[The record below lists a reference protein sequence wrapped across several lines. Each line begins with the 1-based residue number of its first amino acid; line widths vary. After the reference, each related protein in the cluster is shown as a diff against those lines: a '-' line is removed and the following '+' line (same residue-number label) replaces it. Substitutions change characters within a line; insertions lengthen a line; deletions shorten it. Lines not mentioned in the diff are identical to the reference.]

1 MSPATSQTPVNDAL
15 RRAEIDLSLRHPVMF
30 FFTSGAA
37 WLAVA
42 ILLGIVASAKTHSPD
57 FLTGWSWLT
66 YGRVQ
71 SAHMNAL
78 VYGWACQAAFG
89 ALIWLMARLSRQECR
104 AAGIILVAGHVWNLA
119 ISLGLIAIL
128 AGGGTGMPW
137 MEFPAFAWVPML
149 LSYAA
154 IAIWS
159 MVQFKVRPAGHVF
172 ISQWYILAALI
183 WFPWVFASAHLLIH
197 AFAGNPVMAA
207 AINAWYRSAMLLLF
221 FVPTGI
227 AAAYYLIPKVT
238 GRPVY
243 SYSLSALGFWSLAII
258 APWAGMQKLAGAPIP
273 NFLPYLGAAATIL
286 FAVPCIAVGVNL
298 LKTAAG
304 APETV
309 ANSPSLHFTIMG
321 VFGLLILGAASVFL
335 NNPAILPGT
344 QFSMAN
350 YGFDIL
356 GVYGFFSFIAFGV
369 IYFVVPR
376 ITRREWLSSRLIKMH
391 FFLSLYGVALVVIVA
406 LFGGAMQGIGL
417 EDYKMPAEDA
427 SMRAYPYAVATTLA
441 WCFLLFSNVFF
452 FFHLTLMWLRLGRRS
467 SHPTLLGV
475 HHADDLHD
483 AAHGPEG
490 DIDNGGPGTV
500 HPDSHAHSH

>member
-1 MSPATSQTPVNDAL
+1 MSTASSQTPVNDAI
-15 RRAEIDLSLRHPVMF
+15 RRAEIDVSLRHPVMF

-42 ILLGIVASAKTHSPD
+42 ILLGIISSAKVHSPG
-57 FLTGWSWLT
+57 FLDGCAFLT

-71 SAHMNAL
+71 SAHISAL
-78 VYGWACQAAFG
+78 VYGWGCQAAFG
-89 ALIWLMARLSRQECR
+89 ALVWLMARLSRQECR
-104 AAGIILVAGHVWNLA
+104 AAGLILVAGHVWNFA
-119 ISLGLIAIL
+119 VSLGIVAIL
-128 AGGGTGMPW
+128 AGKGTGMPW
-137 MEFPAFAWVPML
+137 MEFPVFAWVPML
-149 LSYAA
+149 ASYFM

-183 WFPWVFASAHLLIH
+183 WFPWVFATAHIMIH
-197 AFAGNPVMAA
+197 GFSGNPVMDA
-207 AINAWYRSAMLLLF
+207 AINAWYRSALIFLF

-243 SYSLSALGFWSLAII
+243 SYSLSMLGFWSLAILG
-258 APWAGMQKLAGAPIP
+258 PWAGMQKLTGAPIP

-286 FAVPCIAVGVNL
+286 IAVPAIAVGVNL

-304 APETV
+304 APDTVVNSPTLRFTV
-309 ANSPSLHFTIMG
+309 AG
-321 VFGLLILGAASVFL
+321 VIGLLVTGAACVFL

-344 QFSMAN
+344 QFSLAG

-356 GVYGFFSFIAFGV
+356 AIYGFFSFVAFGL

-391 FFLSLYGVALVVIVA
+391 FFLSIYGVMMIALVA
-406 LFGGAMQGIGL
+406 LFGGAMQGLGQ
-417 EDYKMPAEDA
+417 EDFKQPWENAA
-427 SMRAYPYAVATTLA
+427 MRAYPYAVAATLS

-475 HHADDLHD
+475 HHDDEVMHD
-483 AAHGPEG
+483 AIHGPEG
-490 DIDNGGPGTV
+490 DIDNGGPGSAT
-500 HPDSHAHSH
+500 AHSH

>member
-1 MSPATSQTPVNDAL
+1 MSAASSQTADAI
-15 RRAEIDLSLRHPVMF
+15 RRAEIDRSLRHPVMF

-42 ILLGIVASAKTHSPD
+42 ILLGIISSAKVHSPD
-57 FLTGWSWLT
+57 FLGGCSWLT

-71 SAHMNAL
+71 PAHMNAL
-78 VYGWACQAAFG
+78 IYGWGCQAAFG
-89 ALIWLMARLSRQECR
+89 ALVWLMARLSRQECR
-104 AAGIILVAGHVWNLA
+104 AAGLILTAGHVWNFA
-119 ISLGLIAIL
+119 VTLGVIGIL
-128 AGGGTGMPW
+128 AGNSTGIPW
-137 MEFPAFAWVPML
+137 MEMPVFAWVPML
-149 LSYAA
+149 LAYAA

-183 WFPWVFASAHLLIH
+183 WFPWVFATAHVLVHGFSGSPL
-197 AFAGNPVMAA
+197 MAA
-207 AINAWYRSAMLLLF
+207 AINAWYRSALLFLF

-243 SYSLSALGFWSLAII
+243 SYTLSLLGFWSLAII

-286 FAVPCIAVGVNL
+286 CAIPAIAVAVNL

-304 APETV
+304 APDTV
-309 ANSPSLHFTIMG
+309 VNSPSLRFTVAG
-321 VFGLLILGAASVFL
+321 VIGLLVMGGACVVL
-335 NNPAILPGT
+335 NVPSLLPLS
-344 QFSMAN
+344 QFSLSG

-356 GVYGFFSFIAFGV
+356 AIYGFFSFVAFGM

-391 FFLSLYGVALVVIVA
+391 FFLSIYGVVTVALVAV
-406 LFGGAMQGIGL
+406 FGGLMQGQAQ
-417 EDYKMPAEDA
+417 EDFKQPWENAMTY
-427 SMRAYPYAVATTLA
+427 AYPYAVASTLS

-452 FFHLTLMWLRLGRRS
+452 FLHLLLMWLRLGRRS
-467 SHPTLLGV
+467 SHPTLLGHG
-475 HHADDLHD
+475 HHDDLHD
-483 AAHGPEG
+483 ATHGPEG
-490 DIDNGGPGTV
+490 DIDNAGPG
-500 HPDSHAHSH
+500 SASAHAH

>member
-1 MSPATSQTPVNDAL
+1 MSPATSQTPVNDVV
-15 RRAEIDLSLRHPVMF
+15 RRAQIDLSLRHPVMF

-42 ILLGIVASAKTHSPD
+42 ILLGIIASAKVHSPG
-57 FLTGWSWLT
+57 FLDGVSWLT

-71 SAHMNAL
+71 SAHISAL
-78 VYGWACQAAFG
+78 VYGWGCQAAFG
-89 ALIWLMARLSRQECR
+89 ALVWLMARLSRQECR

-119 ISLGLIAIL
+119 ISLGVIAIL
-128 AGGGTGMPW
+128 AGAGTGMPW
-137 MEFPAFAWVPML
+137 MEFPVFAWTPML
-149 LSYAA
+149 LAYGA

-159 MVQFKVRPAGHVF
+159 MIQFKVRPAGHVF

-183 WFPWVFASAHLLIH
+183 WFPWVFASAHLLVY

-207 AINAWYRSAMLLLF
+207 AINAWYRSALLLLF

-243 SYSLSALGFWSLAII
+243 SYSLSSLGFWSLAII

-273 NFLPYLGAAATIL
+273 AFLPYLGAAATIL
-286 FAVPCIAVGVNL
+286 FAVPAIAVGVNL

-304 APETV
+304 APDTV
-309 ANSPSLHFTIMG
+309 VNSPTLRFTLAG
-321 VFGLLILGAASVFL
+321 VICLLVLALACVFL

-344 QFSMAN
+344 QFSMAG

-356 GVYGFFSFIAFGV
+356 ALYAFFSFIAFGM

-391 FFLSLYGVALVVIVA
+391 FFLSVYGVALVVIVA
-406 LFGGAMQGIGL
+406 LFGGVMQGIGL
-417 EDYKMPAEDA
+417 EAYKQPWEDA
-427 SMRAYPYAVATTLA
+427 SMRAYPYAVANTLA

-467 SHPTLLGV
+467 SHPTLLGHG
-475 HHADDLHD
+475 HHDDLHD
-483 AAHGPEG
+483 ATHGPEG
-490 DIDNGGPGTV
+490 DVDNAGPG
-500 HPDSHAHSH
+500 SAAAAHTH

>member
-1 MSPATSQTPVNDAL
+1 MSPATSQTPANDAI

-42 ILLGIVASAKTHSPD
+42 ILLGIISSAKVHSPG
-57 FLTGWSWLT
+57 FLDGFSFLT

-71 SAHMNAL
+71 SAHVNAL
-78 VYGWACQAAFG
+78 IYGWGCQAAFG

-119 ISLGLIAIL
+119 VSLGVIGIL
-128 AGGGTGMPW
+128 GGAGTGIPW

-149 LSYAA
+149 ISYVM
-154 IAIWS
+154 ISIWS
-159 MVQFKVRPAGHVF
+159 MIQFKVRPAGHVF

-183 WFPWVFASAHLLIH
+183 WFTWVFATAHILIH
-197 AFAGNPVMAA
+197 GFSGNPLMEAA
-207 AINAWYRSAMLLLF
+207 VNAWYRSALLLLF

-243 SYSLSALGFWSLAII
+243 SYSLSLLGFWSLAII

-273 NFLPYLGAAATIL
+273 NFMPYLGAAATIL
-286 FAVPCIAVGVNL
+286 FAIPAIAVSVNL

-304 APETV
+304 APDAVVNSPTLRFTV
-309 ANSPSLHFTIMG
+309 AG
-321 VFGLLILGAASVFL
+321 VIGLLVLGGACVFL
-335 NNPAILPGT
+335 NNPSILPGT
-344 QFSMAN
+344 QFSLSN

-356 GVYGFFSFIAFGV
+356 AIYGFFSFIAFGM

-376 ITRREWLSSRLIKMH
+376 ITRREWLSGRLIKMH
-391 FFLSLYGVALVVIVA
+391 FFLSIYGVVTVALVA
-406 LFGGAMQGIGL
+406 LFGGVMQGIGL
-417 EDYKMPAEDA
+417 ENFKQPVEDA
-427 SMRAYPYAVATTLA
+427 TMRAYPYAVAATLS
-441 WCFLLFSNVFF
+441 WCFLLFSTVFF
-452 FFHLTLMWLRLGRRS
+452 FFHLALMWLRLGRRS
-467 SHPTLLGV
+467 SHPTLLGAG
-475 HHADDLHD
+475 HHDELHD
-483 AAHGPEG
+483 LVHGPEG
-490 DIDNGGPGTV
+490 DIDNAGPG
-500 HPDSHAHSH
+500 SAAAHSH

>member
-1 MSPATSQTPVNDAL
+1 MSPATSQTPVNDAI

-42 ILLGIVASAKTHSPD
+42 ILLGIISSAKVHSPG
-57 FLTGWSWLT
+57 FLDGFSFLT

-71 SAHMNAL
+71 SAHVNAL
-78 VYGWACQAAFG
+78 IYGWGCQAAFG

-119 ISLGLIAIL
+119 VSLGVIGIL
-128 AGGGTGMPW
+128 GGAGTGIPW

-149 LSYAA
+149 ISYVM
-154 IAIWS
+154 ISIWS
-159 MVQFKVRPAGHVF
+159 MIQFKVRPAGHVF

-183 WFPWVFASAHLLIH
+183 WFPWVFATAHILIH
-197 AFAGNPVMAA
+197 GFSGNPLMEAA
-207 AINAWYRSAMLLLF
+207 VNAWYRSALLLLF

-243 SYSLSALGFWSLAII
+243 SYSLSLLGFWSLAII

-273 NFLPYLGAAATIL
+273 NFMPYLGAAATIL
-286 FAVPCIAVGVNL
+286 FAIPAIAVSVNL

-304 APETV
+304 APDAVVNSPTLRFTV
-309 ANSPSLHFTIMG
+309 AG
-321 VFGLLILGAASVFL
+321 VIGLLVLGGACVFL
-335 NNPAILPGT
+335 NNPSILPGT
-344 QFSMAN
+344 QFSLSN

-356 GVYGFFSFIAFGV
+356 AIYGFFSFIAFGM

-376 ITRREWLSSRLIKMH
+376 ITRREWLSGRLIKMH
-391 FFLSLYGVALVVIVA
+391 FFLSIYGVVTVALVA
-406 LFGGAMQGIGL
+406 LFGGVMQGIGL
-417 EDYKMPAEDA
+417 ENFKQPVEDA
-427 SMRAYPYAVATTLA
+427 TMRAYPYAVAATLS

-452 FFHLTLMWLRLGRRS
+452 VFHLALMWLRLGRRRT
-467 SHPTLLGV
+467 HPTLLGAG
-475 HHADDLHD
+475 HHDELHD
-483 AAHGPEG
+483 LVHGPEG
-490 DIDNGGPGTV
+490 DIDNAGPG
-500 HPDSHAHSH
+500 SAAAHSH

>member
-1 MSPATSQTPVNDAL
+1 MSTASSQTPVNDAI
-15 RRAEIDLSLRHPVMF
+15 RRAEIDVSLRHPVMF

-42 ILLGIVASAKTHSPD
+42 ILLGIISSAKVHSPG
-57 FLTGWSWLT
+57 FLDGCSFLT

-71 SAHMNAL
+71 SAHISAL
-78 VYGWACQAAFG
+78 VYGWGCQAAFG
-89 ALIWLMARLSRQECR
+89 ALVWLMARLSRQECR
-104 AAGIILVAGHVWNLA
+104 AAGIILVAGHVWNFA
-119 ISLGLIAIL
+119 VTLGVIAIF
-128 AGGGTGMPW
+128 AGKGTGMPW
-137 MEFPAFAWVPML
+137 MEFPVFAWVPML
-149 LSYAA
+149 ISYFM

-183 WFPWVFASAHLLIH
+183 WFPWVFATAHLMIH
-197 AFAGNPVMAA
+197 GFSGNPVMDA
-207 AINAWYRSAMLLLF
+207 AINAWYRSALIFLF
-221 FVPTGI
+221 FLPTGI

-243 SYSLSALGFWSLAII
+243 SYSLSMLGFWSLAILG
-258 APWAGMQKLAGAPIP
+258 PWAGMQKLTGAPIP

-286 FAVPCIAVGVNL
+286 IAVPAIAVAVNL
-298 LKTAAG
+298 IKTAAG
-304 APETV
+304 APDTV
-309 ANSPSLHFTIMG
+309 VNSPTLRFTLAG
-321 VFGLLILGAASVFL
+321 VICLLVVALACVFL

-344 QFSMAN
+344 QFSMAG

-356 GVYGFFSFIAFGV
+356 AIYAFFSFIAFGM

-391 FFLSLYGVALVVIVA
+391 FFLSVYGVALVVLVA

-417 EDYKMPAEDA
+417 EEFKQPFEDA
-427 SMRAYPYAVATTLA
+427 MTRAYPYAVATTLA

-467 SHPTLLGV
+467 SHPTLLGA
-475 HHADDLHD
+475 HHGDEAMHD
-483 AAHGPEG
+483 AIHGPEG
-490 DIDNGGPGTV
+490 DIDNGGPGSATA
-500 HPDSHAHSH
+500 HAHSH

>member
-1 MSPATSQTPVNDAL
+1 MSTASSQTPVNDAT
-15 RRAEIDLSLRHPVMF
+15 RRAEIDVSLRHPVMF

-42 ILLGIVASAKTHSPD
+42 ILLGIISSAKVHSPG
-57 FLTGWSWLT
+57 FLDGWSFLT

-71 SAHMNAL
+71 SAHISAL
-78 VYGWACQAAFG
+78 VYGWGCQAAFG
-89 ALIWLMARLSRQECR
+89 SLVWLMARLSRQECR
-104 AAGIILVAGHVWNLA
+104 AAGIILVAGHVWNFA
-119 ISLGLIAIL
+119 VTLGVIAIL
-128 AGGGTGMPW
+128 AGAGTGMPW
-137 MEFPAFAWVPML
+137 MEFPVFAWVPML
-149 LSYAA
+149 ASYFM

-183 WFPWVFASAHLLIH
+183 WFPWVFATAHIMIH
-197 AFAGNPVMAA
+197 GFSGDPVMDA
-207 AINAWYRSAMLLLF
+207 AINAWYRSALIFLF
-221 FVPTGI
+221 FLPTGI

-243 SYSLSALGFWSLAII
+243 SYSLSMLGFWSLAFLG
-258 APWAGMQKLAGAPIP
+258 PWAGMQKLTGAPIP

-286 FAVPCIAVGVNL
+286 IAVPAIAVGVNL

-304 APETV
+304 APDTVVNSPTLRFTV
-309 ANSPSLHFTIMG
+309 AG
-321 VFGLLILGAASVFL
+321 VICLLVLALACVFL

-344 QFSMAN
+344 QFSMAG
-350 YGFDIL
+350 YGFDL
-356 GVYGFFSFIAFGV
+356 LALYAFFSFIAFGM

-391 FFLSLYGVALVVIVA
+391 FFLSVYGVALVVLVA

-417 EDYKMPAEDA
+417 ESFKQPFEDA
-427 SMRAYPYAVATTLA
+427 MTRAYPYAVATTLA

-475 HHADDLHD
+475 HHDDEMHD
-483 AAHGPEG
+483 AIHGPEG
-490 DIDNGGPGTV
+490 DIDNGGPGSAT
-500 HPDSHAHSH
+500 AHSH

>member
-1 MSPATSQTPVNDAL
+1 MSTASSQTPVNDAI
-15 RRAEIDLSLRHPVMF
+15 RRAEIDVSLRHPVMF

-42 ILLGIVASAKTHSPD
+42 ILLGIISSAKVHSPG
-57 FLTGWSWLT
+57 FLDGCAFLT

-71 SAHMNAL
+71 SAHISAL
-78 VYGWACQAAFG
+78 VYGWGCQAAFG
-89 ALIWLMARLSRQECR
+89 SLVWLMARLSRQECR
-104 AAGIILVAGHVWNLA
+104 AAGLILVAGHVWNLA
-119 ISLGLIAIL
+119 VSLGIFAIL
-128 AGGGTGMPW
+128 AGKGTGMPW
-137 MEFPAFAWVPML
+137 MEFPVFAWVPML
-149 LSYAA
+149 ASYFL
-154 IAIWS
+154 IALWS

-183 WFPWVFASAHLLIH
+183 WFPWVFATAHIMIH
-197 AFAGNPVMAA
+197 GFSGNPVMDA
-207 AINAWYRSAMLLLF
+207 AINAWYRSALLF
-221 FVPTGI
+221 LFFLPTGI

-243 SYSLSALGFWSLAII
+243 SYSLSMLGFWSLAILG
-258 APWAGMQKLAGAPIP
+258 PWAGMQKLTGAPIP

-286 FAVPCIAVGVNL
+286 IAVPAIAVGVNL

-304 APETV
+304 APDTVVNSPTLRFTV
-309 ANSPSLHFTIMG
+309 AG
-321 VFGLLILGAASVFL
+321 VICLLVVAIACVFL

-344 QFSMAN
+344 QFSMAG
-350 YGFDIL
+350 YGFDL
-356 GVYGFFSFIAFGV
+356 LVLYAFFSFIAFGM

-391 FFLSLYGVALVVIVA
+391 FFLSVYGVALVVLVA

-417 EDYKMPAEDA
+417 EAFKQPFEDA
-427 SMRAYPYAVATTLA
+427 MTRAYPYAVATTLA

-475 HHADDLHD
+475 HHDDEMHD
-483 AAHGPEG
+483 AIHGPEG
-490 DIDNGGPGTV
+490 DIDNGGPGSAT
-500 HPDSHAHSH
+500 AHSH

>member
-1 MSPATSQTPVNDAL
+1 MSPATSQTPVNDAI

-42 ILLGIVASAKTHSPD
+42 ILLGIVASAKVHSPG
-57 FLTGWSWLT
+57 FLDGVSWLT

-71 SAHMNAL
+71 SAHISAL
-78 VYGWACQAAFG
+78 VYGWGCQAAFG
-89 ALIWLMARLSRQECR
+89 TLVWLMARLSRQECR
-104 AAGIILVAGHVWNLA
+104 AAGIILVAGHVWNFA
-119 ISLGLIAIL
+119 ISLGVLAIL

-149 LSYAA
+149 LSYFA

-183 WFPWVFASAHLLIH
+183 WFPWIFASAHLLVH
-197 AFAGNPVMAA
+197 GFSGNPVMAA
-207 AINAWYRSAMLLLF
+207 AINAWYRSALVLLF

-258 APWAGMQKLAGAPIP
+258 GPWAGMQKLAGAPIP
-273 NFLPYLGAAATIL
+273 NFLPYLGAAATVL
-286 FAVPCIAVGVNL
+286 FAIPAISVAVNL
-298 LKTAAG
+298 IKTASG
-304 APETV
+304 APDTV
-309 ANSPSLHFTIMG
+309 VNSPSLRFTLAG
-321 VFGLLILGAASVFL
+321 VICLLVLAFACVFL
-335 NNPAILPGT
+335 NNPSILPGT
-344 QFSMAN
+344 QFSMAG

-356 GVYGFFSFIAFGV
+356 AIYAFFSFIAFGM

-391 FFLSLYGVALVVIVA
+391 FFLSIYGVALVVLVA

-417 EDYKMPAEDA
+417 ENYKQPFEDA
-427 SMRAYPYAVATTLA
+427 MTRAYPYAVATTLA

-467 SHPTLLGV
+467 SHPTLLGHA
-475 HHADDLHD
+475 HHDDLHD
-483 AAHGPEG
+483 LTHGPEG
-490 DIDNGGPGTV
+490 DIDNAGPG
-500 HPDSHAHSH
+500 SAAAHSH

>member
-1 MSPATSQTPVNDAL
+1 MSPATSQTPVNDAI

-42 ILLGIVASAKTHSPD
+42 ILLGIISSAKVHSPG
-57 FLTGWSWLT
+57 FLDGFSFLT

-71 SAHMNAL
+71 SAHVNAL
-78 VYGWACQAAFG
+78 IYGWGCQAAFG

-119 ISLGLIAIL
+119 VSLGVIGIL
-128 AGGGTGMPW
+128 GGAGTGIPW

-149 LSYAA
+149 ISYVM
-154 IAIWS
+154 ISIWS
-159 MVQFKVRPAGHVF
+159 MIQFKVRPAGHVF

-183 WFPWVFASAHLLIH
+183 WFPWVFATAHILIH
-197 AFAGNPVMAA
+197 GFSGNPLMEAA
-207 AINAWYRSAMLLLF
+207 VNAWYRSALLLLF

-243 SYSLSALGFWSLAII
+243 SYSLSLLGFWSLAII

-273 NFLPYLGAAATIL
+273 NFMPYLGAAATIL
-286 FAVPCIAVGVNL
+286 FAIPAIAVSVNL

-304 APETV
+304 APDAVVNSPTLRFTV
-309 ANSPSLHFTIMG
+309 AG
-321 VFGLLILGAASVFL
+321 VIGLLVLGGACVFL
-335 NNPAILPGT
+335 NNPSILPGT
-344 QFSMAN
+344 QFSLSN

-356 GVYGFFSFIAFGV
+356 AIYGFFSFIAFGM

-376 ITRREWLSSRLIKMH
+376 ITRREWLSGRLIKMH
-391 FFLSLYGVALVVIVA
+391 FFLSIYGVVTVALVA
-406 LFGGAMQGIGL
+406 LFGGVMQGIGL
-417 EDYKMPAEDA
+417 ENFKQPVEDA
-427 SMRAYPYAVATTLA
+427 TMRAYPYAVAATLS

-452 FFHLTLMWLRLGRRS
+452 FFHLALMWLRLGRRS
-467 SHPTLLGV
+467 SHPTLLGAG
-475 HHADDLHD
+475 HHDELHD
-483 AAHGPEG
+483 LVHGPEG
-490 DIDNGGPGTV
+490 DIDNAGPG
-500 HPDSHAHSH
+500 SAAAHSH

>member
-1 MSPATSQTPVNDAL
+1 MSLSTASQTPVNDAL

-57 FLTGWSWLT
+57 FLSGVSFLT

-71 SAHMNAL
+71 SAHMAAL
-78 VYGWACQAAFG
+78 IYGWGCQAAFG

-104 AAGIILVAGHVWNLA
+104 SAGIILVAGHVWNFA
-119 ISLGLIAIL
+119 ISLGVIAIL

-159 MVQFKVRPAGHVF
+159 MVQFKVRPAGHVY
-172 ISQWYILAALI
+172 ISQWYILASLI
-183 WFPWVFASAHLLIH
+183 WFPWVFASSHLLVH
-197 AFAGNPVMAA
+197 GFAGNPVMSA

-227 AAAYYLIPKVT
+227 AAAYYLVPKVT

-243 SYSLSALGFWSLAII
+243 SYSLSLLGFWSLAII

-273 NFLPYLGAAATIL
+273 NFMPYLGAAATIL
-286 FAVPCIAVGVNL
+286 FAVPAIAVGVNL

-309 ANSPSLHFTIMG
+309 SNSPSLHFTLAG
-321 VFGLLILGAASVFL
+321 VIGLLVLGGAAVFL

-350 YGFDIL
+350 YGFDL
-356 GVYGFFSFIAFGV
+356 LALYGFFSFIAFGI

-391 FFLSLYGVALVVIVA
+391 FFLSIYGVALVVIVA
-406 LFGGAMQGIGL
+406 VFGGVMQGIGL
-417 EDYKMPAEDA
+417 EDYKQPWEDA
-427 SMRAYPYAVATTLA
+427 STRSYPYAVATTLA

-475 HHADDLHD
+475 HHADSLHD
-483 AAHGPEG
+483 VTHGPEG
-490 DIDNGGPGTV
+490 DIDNAGPG
-500 HPDSHAHSH
+500 SAAAAAHH

>member
-1 MSPATSQTPVNDAL
+1 MSPATSQTPVNDAI

-42 ILLGIVASAKTHSPD
+42 ILLGIISSAKVHSPG
-57 FLTGWSWLT
+57 FLDGFSFLT

-71 SAHMNAL
+71 SAHVNAL
-78 VYGWACQAAFG
+78 IYGWGCQAAFG

-119 ISLGLIAIL
+119 VSLGVIGIL
-128 AGGGTGMPW
+128 GGAGTGIPW

-149 LSYAA
+149 ISYVM
-154 IAIWS
+154 ISIWS
-159 MVQFKVRPAGHVF
+159 MIQFKVRPAGHVF

-183 WFPWVFASAHLLIH
+183 WFPWVFATAHILIH
-197 AFAGNPVMAA
+197 GFSGNPLMEAA
-207 AINAWYRSAMLLLF
+207 VNAWYRSALLLLF

-238 GRPVY
+238 GRPLY
-243 SYSLSALGFWSLAII
+243 SYSLSLLGFWSLAII

-273 NFLPYLGAAATIL
+273 NFMPYLGAAATIL
-286 FAVPCIAVGVNL
+286 FAIPAIAVSVNL

-304 APETV
+304 APDAVVNSPTLRFTV
-309 ANSPSLHFTIMG
+309 AG
-321 VFGLLILGAASVFL
+321 VIGLLVLGGACVFL
-335 NNPAILPGT
+335 NNPSILPGT
-344 QFSMAN
+344 QFSLSN

-356 GVYGFFSFIAFGV
+356 AIYGFFSFIAFGM

-376 ITRREWLSSRLIKMH
+376 ITRREWLSGRLIKMH
-391 FFLSLYGVALVVIVA
+391 FFLSIYGVVTVALVA
-406 LFGGAMQGIGL
+406 LFGGVMQGIGL
-417 EDYKMPAEDA
+417 ENFKQPVEDA
-427 SMRAYPYAVATTLA
+427 TMRAYPYAVAATLS

-452 FFHLTLMWLRLGRRS
+452 FFHLALRGLRLGRRS
-467 SHPTLLGV
+467 SHPTLLGAG
-475 HHADDLHD
+475 HHDELHD
-483 AAHGPEG
+483 LVHGPEG
-490 DIDNGGPGTV
+490 DIDNAGPG
-500 HPDSHAHSH
+500 SAAAHSH

>member
-1 MSPATSQTPVNDAL
+1 MSPATSQTPVNDAI

-42 ILLGIVASAKTHSPD
+42 IFLGIIASVKVHNPG
-57 FLTGWSWLT
+57 FLDSVSWLT

-71 SAHMNAL
+71 SAHISAL
-78 VYGWACQAAFG
+78 IYGWGCQAAFG

-119 ISLGLIAIL
+119 VSLGVLAIL
-128 AGGGTGMPW
+128 GGAGTGMPW

-149 LSYAA
+149 LSYGA

-183 WFPWVFASAHLLIH
+183 WFPWVFASAHILVH
-197 AFAGNPVMAA
+197 GFAGNPVMAA
-207 AINAWYRSAMLLLF
+207 AINAWYRSALLLLF

-243 SYSLSALGFWSLAII
+243 SYSLSSLGFWSLAII

-286 FAVPCIAVGVNL
+286 FAIPAIAVGVNL

-304 APETV
+304 APDTV
-309 ANSPSLHFTIMG
+309 INSPSLRFTLAG
-321 VFGLLILGAASVFL
+321 VICLLVLALACVFL
-335 NNPAILPGT
+335 NNPSILPGT
-344 QFSMAN
+344 QFSMAG

-356 GVYGFFSFIAFGV
+356 AIYAFFSFIAFGM

-376 ITRREWLSSRLIKMH
+376 ITRREWLSGRLIKMH
-391 FFLSLYGVALVVIVA
+391 FFLSIYGVALVVIVA

-417 EDYKMPAEDA
+417 EDYKQPFEDA
-427 SMRAYPYAVATTLA
+427 MTRAYPYAVANTLA

-467 SHPTLLGV
+467 SHPTLLGAA
-475 HHADDLHD
+475 HHDDLHD
-483 AAHGPEG
+483 ITHGPEG
-490 DIDNGGPGTV
+490 DIDNGGPG
-500 HPDSHAHSH
+500 SAAAHSH